1 MTQVRSRWAVAL
13 AIATGV
19 ALAAAPLSAASAIGS
34 DGADRAPLVGTD
46 AESVIAGSYVVVLA
60 ADASDARVQEVSAAA
75 TAAGGT
81 VTFTY
86 RHALKGFAAALP
98 AAALDVVRSSDG
110 VDYVQADAMAS
121 LPETVTPDGVQPDP
135 TWGLDRV
142 DQRNLPLNDKYRYD
156 NTGKGVKVYVL
167 DTGIRTTHN
176 EFGTRASSG
185 FDAIDGGSA
194 DDCNGHGTHV
204 AGTVGG
210 TTYGVAKKAKLVAVR
225 VLDCNGFGEY
235 SGVIAG
241 VDWVTGDAGKKAI
254 ANMSLGG
261 GPFPALD
268 DAVTASIESGVPY
281 SLSAG
286 NSSDNACNY
295 TPGRTPKA
303 ITVGATDEFDDEA
316 WFSNYGSCVDIYAP
330 GDYITSAWYTSNSA
344 TNTISGT
351 SMAAPHVAGVAAL
364 YNQLYPG
371 AGAIKIRNQVVQQSS
386 KNKINFWF
394 STGSPNKLLYSRV
407 S

>member
-1 MTQVRSRWAVAL
+1 M
-13 AIATGV
+13 
-19 ALAAAPLSAASAIGS
+19 
-34 DGADRAPLVGTD
+34 
-46 AESVIAGSYVVVLA
+46 LA
-60 ADASDARVQEVSAAA
+60 ADANHERVQEVSAAA

-98 AAALDVVRSSDG
+98 SAALDAVRSSSG
-110 VDYVQADAMAS
+110 VDYVQADAAVS
-121 LPETVTPDGVQPDP
+121 LPETPSAADGVQPNP

-142 DQRNLPLNDKYRYD
+142 DQRDLPLNDEYVYD
-156 NTGKGVKVYVL
+156 NNGKGVKVYIL

-185 FDAIDGGSA
+185 FDAIDGGTA
-194 DDCNGHGTHV
+194 DDCHGHGTHV
-204 AGTVGG
+204 AGTVAGA
-210 TTYGVAKKAKLVAVR
+210 TYGVAKKARVVAVR
-225 VLDCNGFGEY
+225 VLDCGGSGPY

-241 VDWVTGDAGKKAI
+241 VDWVTGDAPKKAI

-268 DAVTASIESGVPY
+268 DAVTASIESGVAY

-303 ITVGATDEFDDEA
+303 ITVGATKKSDDEA
-316 WFSNYGSCVDIYAP
+316 PFSNYGSCVDIYAP
-330 GDYITSAWYTSNSA
+330 GASITSAWYTSNSA
-344 TNTISGT
+344 INTISGT

-371 AGAIKIRNQVVQQSS
+371 ASATKIRNQVVQQSS

-394 STGSPNKLLYSRV
+394 SVGSPNKLLYSRV